1 MKEIIQI
8 LRYKLVG
15 LNLFLVIVFSF
26 AMFYLEY
33 LVPVFFILTSNLY
46 DILGYH
52 FALIRRT
59 KVMPEKI
66 IIRSYRI
73 TQIMFDV
80 TLLILL
86 AVIFSPVA
94 ALAGAVL
101 KLFGLQDVLYYMF
114 LRMEFPEKWTW
125 LKWTPLGIINKSLSL
140 KIVMLQSVI
149 GIVISF
155 FILLFFQQ

>member
-8 LRYKLVG
+8 LKYKLVS
-15 LNLFLVIVFSF
+15 LNLFLVIVFAF

-33 LVPVFFILTSNLY
+33 FAPVFFILTSNLY

-52 FALIRRT
+52 FSLIRRT

-73 TQIMFDV
+73 NQIMFDI

-86 AVIFSPVA
+86 AVVFSPVA
-94 ALAGAVL
+94 AFAGAVL
-101 KLFGLQDVLYYMF
+101 KLFGVQDVLYYIF

-140 KIVMLQSVI
+140 KIVILQSVV
-149 GIVISF
+149 GIIFSL
-155 FILLFFQQ
+155 ILLMNFQK

>member
-8 LRYKLVG
+8 LQYKLVG
-15 LNLFLVIVFSF
+15 LNLLLVIVFAF

-33 LVPVFFILTSNLY
+33 FAPVFFILTSNLY

-52 FALIRRT
+52 FALIRRS

-73 TQIMFDV
+73 NQIMFDV

-86 AVIFSPVA
+86 ALVFSPAA
-94 ALAGAVL
+94 ALAGGVL
-101 KLFGLQDVLYYMF
+101 KLFGLQDVLYYIF
-114 LRMEFPEKWTW
+114 LRMELPEKWTW

-140 KIVMLQSVI
+140 KIVMLQSI
-149 GIVISF
+149 AGIIISIF
-155 FILLFFQQ
+155 LFLIFRQ

>member
-8 LRYKLVG
+8 LKYKLVG

-33 LVPVFFILTSNLY
+33 FAPVFFILISNLY

-73 TQIMFDV
+73 NQIMFDF

-86 AVIFSPVA
+86 AVAFSPVA

-101 KLFGLQDVLYYMF
+101 KLFGVQDVLYYIF
-114 LRMEFPEKWTW
+114 LRMELPEKWTW

-140 KIVMLQSVI
+140 KIVMLQSVA
-149 GIVISF
+149 GIIISVF
-155 FILLFFQQ
+155 LLLNFQQ

>member
-52 FALIRRT
+52 FSLIRRT

-73 TQIMFDV
+73 NQIMFDV

-86 AVIFSPVA
+86 AVVFSPA
-94 ALAGAVL
+94 AAFAGAVL
-101 KLFGLQDVLYYMF
+101 KLFGVQDVLYYIF

-140 KIVMLQSVI
+140 KIVILQSVV
-149 GIVISF
+149 GIIISI
-155 FILLFFQQ
+155 ILLINFQQ

>member
-8 LRYKLVG
+8 LKYKLVG
-15 LNLFLVIVFSF
+15 LNLLLVIVFAF

-33 LVPVFFILTSNLY
+33 FTPVFFILISNLY

-73 TQIMFDV
+73 NQIMFDL
-80 TLLILL
+80 TLLILIS
-86 AVIFSPVA
+86 VVFSPVA
-94 ALAGAVL
+94 ALSGAIL
-101 KLFGLQDVLYYMF
+101 KLFGVQDVLYYIF
-114 LRMEFPEKWTW
+114 LRMELPKKWTW

-140 KIVMLQSVI
+140 KIVMMQSVV
-149 GIVISF
+149 GIIISVF
-155 FILLFFQQ
+155 LLINFQ